1 MKDLTDKILLVVAGP
16 TAVGKTDTSIA
27 LAQYF
32 DTEIIS
38 ADSRQ
43 FFKEM
48 KIGTAVP
55 EPKQLA
61 AVKHHFI
68 QHLSIQDYYNSYDYE
83 QDVLELAT
91 EIFAKKDIIVLTG
104 GSMLYID
111 AVCKG
116 IDEIPTITKAVR
128 ESVER
133 QYEQKGLVFMQNV
146 LKELDRTFYESIDLQ
161 NPKRVLHAIEVCL
174 QAGQPYS
181 ALRKNTPQ
189 KRPFHILKIGI
200 HRERENLYERINK
213 RVDLMLEAGLEQE
226 ARELFPYRGLNA
238 LKTVG
243 YKELFAYFD
252 GDYDRMEAIRL
263 IKRNTRHYAKRQL
276 SWFRKDEDMKW
287 FSPDKVDDI
296 IAYVEQ
302 KQKELIQKKEQ

>member
-1 MKDLTDKILLVVAGP
+1 MKNLTDKILLVVAGP

-38 ADSRQ
+38 SDSRQ

-128 ESVER
+128 ERVER

-200 HRERENLYERINK
+200 HRERENLYERINN

>member
-1 MKDLTDKILLVVAGP
+1 MKNLTDKILLVVAGP

-200 HRERENLYERINK
+200 YRERENLYERINK

>member
-1 MKDLTDKILLVVAGP
+1 MKNLTDKILLVVAGP

-200 HRERENLYERINK
+200 HRERENLYERINN

>member
-1 MKDLTDKILLVVAGP
+1 MKNLTDKILLVVAGP

-181 ALRKNTPQ
+181 TLRKNTPQ

-287 FSPDKVDDI
+287 FSPDKVNDI

>member
-1 MKDLTDKILLVVAGP
+1 MKNLTDKILLVVAGP

-181 ALRKNTPQ
+181 TLRKNTPQ